1 MGGNGDTS
9 CNYFVGSM
17 QKLQRCK
24 EEGNVSVV
32 GFSTMFGGKNT
43 FSIRSV
49 KLNLFEVVLHLCSKI
64 QLSEKKVTTF

>member
-1 MGGNGDTS
+1 
-9 CNYFVGSM
+9 M

-24 EEGNVSVV
+24 EEGNVSAV
-32 GFSTMFGGKNT
+32 GFSIMFGGKNT

-49 KLNLFEVVLHLCSKI
+49 KFNLFEVVLHLCSKI